1 MTTTTTEHHAAEVVG
16 HLVDVNDLVEAI
28 SSLSA
33 CIAADPGIS
42 RASQNAAAS
51 IVALCQRID
60 IALVK
65 LCELEE
71 TQQ

>member
-42 RASQNAAAS
+42 RASQNAASS
-51 IVALCQRID
+51 IVALCQRVD

-65 LCELEE
+65 ICEMEE
-71 TQQ
+71 QRQ